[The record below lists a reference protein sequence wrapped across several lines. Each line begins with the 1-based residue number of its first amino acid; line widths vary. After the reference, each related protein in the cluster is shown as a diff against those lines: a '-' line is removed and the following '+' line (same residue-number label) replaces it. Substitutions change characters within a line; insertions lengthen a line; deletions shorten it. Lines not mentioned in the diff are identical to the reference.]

1 MLGLVKIG
9 INYVRGGIKIICF
22 SWQSVFLIRVA
33 IAYYLK

>member
-9 INYVRGGIKIICF
+9 INYGGGIKIICF

-33 IAYYLK
+33 IVYYLK